1 MVQYSTMW
9 HVRNAAYA
17 DVDRISTCTVQGTPR
32 AGHHVALCEVVG
44 GDGDAK
50 TGSRATPHRYNVAR
64 LQAMP
69 VLLSV
74 GREPRLVNHVV
85 NASQFCSTL

>member
-1 MVQYSTMW
+1 MYKAVCSSTSSWHMLQYKAY
-9 HVRNAAYA
+9 VRTWIGYL
-17 DVDRISTCTVQGTPR
+17 R
-32 AGHHVALCEVVG
+32 AGDSARPSRRAVKSWDAG

-69 VLLSV
+69 VPLSH
-74 GREPRLVNHVV
+74 GIVN
-85 NASQFCSTL
+85 LGP